1 MALRQ
6 MDDNDSAG
14 PRSSLLP
21 VRTGIWL
28 FPAAGARELVDAA
41 VAAEEGGFDEVWIA
55 DEGVMREPLVV
66 LSAAAAKTSRIKLG
80 IGITT
85 PVLRHPGALG
95 SSMATLDE
103 LSGGRAILGLGVGGA
118 LTLDPFGLKAEKPVA
133 LIRDAIRIARAVA
146 GRKVAAGYDLP
157 EHAMPPRD
165 VPIFVASRGE
175 QINRLASRE
184 ADGVFFSGVNLDR
197 VEETLCWARSVR
209 PIHVALFPSVR
220 YRPDAPVDPAALR
233 GDPADVANG
242 LRRLV
247 ERHHPE
253 TIGLCLVD
261 GDPLDVMVPRA
272 IDTLKHFREFYDRA
286 DGDPGETGKRW
297 LT

>member
-1 MALRQ
+1 
-6 MDDNDSAG
+6 MDNNGSAA
-14 PRSSLLP
+14 PRPSLSP

-28 FPAAGARELVDAA
+28 FPSVGARELVDAA

-66 LSAAAAKTSRIKLG
+66 LSAVAAKTCRIKLG

-133 LIRDAIRIARAVA
+133 LIRDAIRVARAVA
-146 GRKVAAGYDLP
+146 GRRAADGYDLP
-157 EHAMPPRD
+157 EHAMPRRD
-165 VPIFVASRGE
+165 VPIFIASRGE

-184 ADGVFFSGVNLDR
+184 ADGVFFSGLNLER
-197 VEETLCWARSVR
+197 IAETLGWARSVR

-220 YRPDAPVDPAALR
+220 YRSDAPVDPAALR
-233 GDPADVANG
+233 GDPADVAVG

-247 ERHHPE
+247 EQHDPE
-253 TIGLCLVD
+253 TIGLCLVE
-261 GDPLDVMVPRA
+261 GDPLDVMVRRA
-272 IDTLKHFREFYDRA
+272 IDTLKQFLELSRGR
-286 DGDPGETGKRW
+286 GPSGQT
-297 LT
+297 L